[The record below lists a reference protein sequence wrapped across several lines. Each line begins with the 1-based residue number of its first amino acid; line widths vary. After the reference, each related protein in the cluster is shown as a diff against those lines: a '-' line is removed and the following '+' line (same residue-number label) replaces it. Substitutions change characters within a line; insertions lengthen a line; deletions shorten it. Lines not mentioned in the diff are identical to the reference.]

1 MDTIG
6 KRLQAARDRKVWTQ
20 EDLAGVSG
28 VPVVTISRIE
38 NDRFEDRPRQS
49 TIRKLATALAIDP
62 AWLVFG
68 GDSATFEGD
77 EGKAA
82 A

>member
-1 MDTIG
+1 MATIG
-6 KRLQAARDRKVWTQ
+6 QRLRFARDRKVWTQ
-20 EDLAGVSG
+20 EDLARESG

-38 NDRFEDRPRQS
+38 NGRQEGQPRQS
-49 TIRKLATALAIDP
+49 TIHRLAAPLGVEP
-62 AWLVFG
+62 AWLLY
-68 GDSATFEGD
+68 GDDLDA